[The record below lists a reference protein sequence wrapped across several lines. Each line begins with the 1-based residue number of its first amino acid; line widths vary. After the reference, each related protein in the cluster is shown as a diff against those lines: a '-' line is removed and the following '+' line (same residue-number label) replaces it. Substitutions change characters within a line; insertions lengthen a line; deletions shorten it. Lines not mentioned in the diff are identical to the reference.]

1 MAVNNEKIE
10 TQGSV
15 KGSANIGVMNSVNR
29 EFNSGSSQLEFISK
43 CSVKICNSKD
53 TISHRVI

>member
-15 KGSANIGVMNSVNR
+15 KGSENIGVMNSVNR

-43 CSVKICNSKD
+43 CSVKICNRKD
-53 TISHRVI
+53 TISH